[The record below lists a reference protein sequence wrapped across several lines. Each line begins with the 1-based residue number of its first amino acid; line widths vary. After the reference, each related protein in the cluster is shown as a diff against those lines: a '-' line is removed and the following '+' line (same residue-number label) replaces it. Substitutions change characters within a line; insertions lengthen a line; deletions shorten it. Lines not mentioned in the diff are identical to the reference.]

1 MRIFEECAK
10 YNQCSVFKVIR
21 HRLYKHTFKI
31 YDSVLLRVYLNIL
44 HNCVYFIPLFNK
56 YTTELIHEWP
66 DPYPD
71 PLEVGRCVHVGIK
84 SGKECYFASI
94 NAAGRQRLPVFLLG
108 VPVYKI
114 LCAVGQAHGA

>member
-10 YNQCSVFKVIR
+10 YNQCSIFKVYDGVYLRIHKCQIR

-56 YTTELIHEWP
+56 YTTKLIHEWP

-71 PLEVGRCVHVGIK
+71 PLEVRRCVHVGIEVWE
-84 SGKECYFASI
+84 G
-94 NAAGRQRLPVFLLG
+94 VLLCF
-108 VPVYKI
+108 Y
-114 LCAVGQAHGA
+114 